1 MRKAGP
7 RIPATLEDNGME
19 KLRKNLTI
27 LKEKAPPGHTPSGTV
42 YRQGGAPIPSLGVFE
57 HWDSPETMRYS
68 RNLDPAHGTGIEF
81 IYIPMGS
88 AAQ

>member
-1 MRKAGP
+1 MVDRETGQ
-7 RIPATLEDNGME
+7 
-19 KLRKNLTI
+19 LRKKSICKRAGTT
-27 LKEKAPPGHTPSGTV
+27 PGHTTRGPPCRKGRAPS
-42 YRQGGAPIPSLGVFE
+42 PSLGVFE